1 MLRGL
6 AVLFMIQLHTSHG
19 WLRPDLRSGG
29 VWSAAQFF
37 GGLAAPCFLFLAGA
51 SQGLQWG
58 SAEAAGRTVEP
69 RKYIARGLQLVV
81 LGYALRL
88 QMWVIDSGAYARP
101 GSYFPIVG
109 LTVAYAGAHYAA
121 GKLASAPRRAAW
133 SGLLAAGAWCAAILW
148 IRTYE
153 PARLRGLLRVDVL
166 QCIGGSLVLLNLL
179 AARSSKR
186 VPRSALLAG
195 FAVLAGLATA
205 WLRPYIPG
213 ALPEA
218 IAGYIVQWPSA
229 DNKPVVA
236 LFPLLPWVG
245 FACMGA
251 LCGLGWSRAA
261 DSSAL
266 ELQLIVTV
274 ALGAFLALL
283 TSESWTPA
291 YLLARA
297 HAWLGPL
304 LRLGYKIGL
313 VCVLMGV
320 ALAITRAKAAAFAPL
335 LTLGRASLLV
345 YWVHLEFAFGVVAKP
360 IVRALDLPG
369 WALGTF
375 LLWVAMWAMAAARL
389 HINLDALRGLRRGTA
404 TS

>member
-1 MLRGL
+1 MQFPHARTQRTGFEAQNNGSAMGTFYSPALLLEDHVTVRSIVGARGSE
-6 AVLFMIQLHTSHG
+6 AAPAPF
-19 WLRPDLRSGG
+19 
-29 VWSAAQFF
+29 SAAALPADYTKAV
-37 GGLAAPCFLFLAGA
+37 GNVG
-51 SQGLQWG
+51 
-58 SAEAAGRTVEP
+58 VETL
-69 RKYIARGLQLVV
+69 KEFV
-81 LGYALRL
+81 
-88 QMWVIDSGAYARP
+88 
-101 GSYFPIVG
+101 
-109 LTVAYAGAHYAA
+109 
-121 GKLASAPRRAAW
+121 RA
-133 SGLLAAGAWCAAILW
+133 
-148 IRTYE
+148 
-153 PARLRGLLRVDVL
+153 
-166 QCIGGSLVLLNLL
+166 GGSLVLLNLL